1 MTSTTTT
8 RSLRVLDLVQPIFV
22 SPQDSF
28 ADDVLIPGFQL
39 AEKVDCMTGFFS
51 SEILASLAPGLA
63 TYISRSEYS
72 FRLIISPILSPEDRI
87 AIENGLQTVD
97 EVTTTIL
104 ENLFITEDL
113 LVSHTLECLT
123 WLLRQSQIE
132 IKIALMK
139 DALFHPKAW
148 MFKCG
153 DDVVVAHGSS
163 NATAAGL
170 SRNIELIA
178 ISRSWQDSIQMS
190 IVDRIN
196 AQFDQLWND
205 DVEHCIVVSM
215 PDAVK
220 QCLLRDF
227 SSDNPPSEKTL
238 RELFRSAAKYRET
251 TDSEESILTHLR
263 QPNFQIPNHLN
274 YKSGPYK
281 HQGEAVDSWCDAGF
295 RGILEMATGSGK
307 TITAMLCS
315 YRVFEQQKPLLIVVA
330 APYLPLIQQ
339 WCEEI
344 AGFGLQP
351 VNMTEFGPRE
361 RQKKL
366 DIIHRRLRFSISEV
380 EVIVISHVAISNQEF
395 NAKLEKLECK
405 KLLIADE
412 VHNLGAESFIC
423 QPPTCFEYRLGLSA
437 TPVRQYDETGTASL
451 FDYFGA
457 ITYSF
462 SLNEAIGRCL
472 VEYDYYI
479 HPVELTADEMDD
491 WYELTAKIK
500 SNAWRLEK
508 NEPNEFVTKL
518 LRDRRR
524 ILEIAKNK
532 INALDDVF
540 DRENLKSIRHT
551 LIYASD
557 KAPQQLEMINKFL
570 AARNLL
576 FQQLTHIETSDR
588 SKTARI
594 IQSFQEGSLQVLTA
608 KRVLDEGVNIP
619 QIRKAFILA
628 STTVE
633 RQWIQRRGRL
643 LRTCREIGKTH
654 SEIHDFVTLPP
665 NLNKV
670 DQDAKKLIRSEL
682 LRVQEFAKLARN
694 AGRPDGPIEVIHN
707 LVKSAF
713 L

>member
-1 MTSTTTT
+1 MTST
-8 RSLRVLDLVQPIFV
+8 SSIGKLRALDLVQPIFV
-22 SPQDSF
+22 LPQDSF
-28 ADDVLIPGFQL
+28 ANDVLIPGFQA

-51 SEILASLAPGLA
+51 SQILASLAPGLA
-63 TYISRSEYS
+63 TYITRSEHS
-72 FRLIISPILSPEDRI
+72 FRLVISPILSQEDRI
-87 AIENGLQTVD
+87 AIENGFQTVD
-97 EVTTTIL
+97 EVTTSIL
-104 ENLFITEDL
+104 KHFFITEDL
-113 LVSHTLECLT
+113 LVNHTLECLT

-170 SRNIELIA
+170 SKNIELIA
-178 ISRSWQDSIQMS
+178 ISRSWQDSTQVS
-190 IVDRIN
+190 IVERIN

-205 DVEHCIVVSM
+205 DDENCIVISM

-227 SSDNPPSEKTL
+227 SSEIPPDEIPLS
-238 RELFRSAAKYRET
+238 ELFRSAAKFREIQ
-251 TDSEESILTHLR
+251 DSEKPVLTHMS
-263 QPNFQIPNHLN
+263 QPKFRIPTHLN
-274 YKSGPYK
+274 YTNGPYK
-281 HQGEAVDSWCDAGF
+281 HQGEAVNSWCDAGF
-295 RGILEMATGSGK
+295 KGILEMATGSGK

-315 YRVFEQQKPLLIVVA
+315 YRIFEQQKPLLVVVA
-330 APYLPLIQQ
+330 APYRPLIQQ

-344 AGFGLQP
+344 VKFGLQP
-351 VNMTEFGPRE
+351 VNMTEFGPQD

-366 DIIHRRLRFSISEV
+366 DLINRRLRLSISEI
-380 EVIVISHVAISNQEF
+380 EVIVISHVTISNQEF
-395 NAKLEKLECK
+395 NAKLEKLACK

-412 VHNLGAESFIC
+412 VHNLGAEGFISHPPSFI
-423 QPPTCFEYRLGLSA
+423 EYRLGLSA
-437 TPVRQYDETGTASL
+437 TPVRQYDEVGTTSL

-457 ITYSF
+457 IAYKFT
-462 SLNEAIGRCL
+462 LNEAIGRCL
-472 VEYDYYI
+472 VEYDYYV
-479 HPVELTADEMDD
+479 HPVELTEDEMDD

-500 SNAWRLEK
+500 GNAWRLEN
-508 NEPNEFVTKL
+508 NEPNDFLTKL

-524 ILEIAKNK
+524 ILEMAKNK
-532 INALDDVF
+532 LNALEDLF
-540 DRENLKSIRHT
+540 DRENLKQLRHT

-557 KAPQQLEMINKFL
+557 KAPQQLEEINKIL

-576 FQQLTHIETSDR
+576 FQRLTHKETSDR
-588 SKTARI
+588 KETANI
-594 IQSFQEGSLQVLTA
+594 IQSFQDGTLQVLSA
-608 KRVLDEGVNIP
+608 QRVLDEGVNIP
-619 QIRKAFILA
+619 QTRKAFILA
-628 STTVE
+628 STTIE

-643 LRTCREIGKTH
+643 LRTCKEIGKTH

-665 NLNKV
+665 KLNEV
-670 DQDAKKLIRSEL
+670 DHDAKKLIGSEL

-694 AGRPDGPIEVIHN
+694 AGRPDGPIEVIHK
-707 LVKSAF
+707 LVKAAY

>member
-1 MTSTTTT
+1 MDS
-8 RSLRVLDLVQPIFV
+8 VQPIFV
-22 SPQDSF
+22 LPQDHF
-28 ADDVLIPGFQL
+28 AEDVLIPGFQV

-51 SEILASLAPGLA
+51 SQVLASLAPGLA

-72 FRLIISPILSPEDRI
+72 FRLIISPILSREDRI

-97 EVTTTIL
+97 EVTTSIL
-104 ENLFITEDL
+104 GNLFITEDL
-113 LVSHTLECLT
+113 LVNHTLKCLT

-170 SRNIELIA
+170 SKNIELIA
-178 ISRSWQDSIQMS
+178 ISRSWQDTTQVS

-205 DVEHCIVVSM
+205 HDDNCIVISM

-227 SSDNPPSEKTL
+227 SSENPPNENTL
-238 RELFRSAAKYRET
+238 RKLFRSAAKFRET
-251 TDSEESILTHLR
+251 KDSEEPIQPHLS
-263 QPNFQIPNHLN
+263 QPEFKIPNYLN
-274 YKSGPYK
+274 YKKGPYK
-281 HQGEAVDSWCDAGF
+281 HQGEAVNSWCDAGF
-295 RGILEMATGSGK
+295 KGILEMATGSGK

-330 APYLPLIQQ
+330 APYRPLIQQ

-344 AGFGLQP
+344 VNFGLQP
-351 VNMTEFGPRE
+351 VNMTEFGPQG

-366 DIIHRRLRFSISEV
+366 ELINRRLRLRIREV
-380 EVIVISHVAISNQEF
+380 EVIVISHITISDQEF
-395 NAKLEKLECK
+395 NTNLEKLECK

-412 VHNLGAESFIC
+412 VHNLGAEGFISH
-423 QPPTCFEYRLGLSA
+423 PPSYFEYRLGLSA
-437 TPVRQYDETGTASL
+437 TPVRQYDEIGTTSL

-457 ITYSF
+457 IVYTF
-462 SLNEAIGRCL
+462 SLNEAIGQCL

-508 NEPNEFVTKL
+508 NEPNEFLSKL

-532 INALDDVF
+532 LNALEDAF
-540 DRENLKSIRHT
+540 DRENLKKLRHT

-557 KAPQQLEMINKFL
+557 KAPQQLELINQFL
-570 AARNLL
+570 VSRNLL
-576 FQQLTHIETSDR
+576 FHQLTHIESSNR
-588 SKTARI
+588 EKTAEI
-594 IQSFQEGSLQVLTA
+594 IRSFQEGTLQVLTA

-665 NLNKV
+665 ELNEV
-670 DQDAKKLIRSEL
+670 DHDAKKLIRSEL

-694 AGRPDGPIEVIHN
+694 AGRPDGPIEVIHK
-707 LVKSAF
+707 LVKVAF